1 MSVNVVHPGQAI
13 KVADIN
19 KVEQKDGNDECHIVN
34 FITSRAPAW
43 YLYKNKFYEES
54 VKKYKDGDEEVLK
67 IYKNGIHSIPL
78 YIVYKNHEKIGIALL
93 QTSHL
98 NSDNKYLLIPKTYN
112 FGANQPGISRN
123 YMITALNKDTHE
135 IWKHAE
141 LLRY

>member
-1 MSVNVVHPGQAI
+1 MSLYVIQPGQAI

-19 KVEQKDGNDECHIVN
+19 QVEKKDDKDGCHIVS
-34 FITSRAPAW
+34 FATRAPNW
-43 YLYKNKFYEES
+43 FLYKNKYYEDT
-54 VKKYKDGDEEVLK
+54 VKKYNDGDEETIK
-67 IYKNGIHSIPL
+67 RYKNGIHSIPV
-78 YIVYKNHEKIGIALL
+78 YIVFKQHKKIGIALL

-112 FGANQPGISRN
+112 FGAGESGISRN
-123 YMITALNKDTHE
+123 YIITALNKDTHE